1 MSTPAFMIGAPCTQ
15 VDPDVF
21 FTPEG
26 GGRHKDWESP
36 RQICRG
42 CDVQA
47 ACLAWALETRDA
59 HAMLGGLTPDERKP
73 LLPPL
78 APSMRLP
85 IRHGTVAGEKAHR
98 RRGERPCTACK
109 RACNI
114 ARRDR
119 EFRAAQEAS

>member
-1 MSTPAFMIGAPCTQ
+1 MTTDWMTEAACIG
-15 VDPDVF
+15 VDPDAF
-21 FTPEG
+21 YQQAK
-26 GGRHKDWESP
+26 GRKPADWTEARKVCASCP
-36 RQICRG
+36 VR
-42 CDVQA
+42 A
-47 ACLAWALETRDA
+47 ACLADAIETRDQ
-59 HAMLGGLTPDERKP
+59 HAFLGGLTPEERRP
-73 LLPPL
+73 LLPKVP
-78 APSMRLP
+78 PSMRPP